1 MPLQL
6 KGRMDHVEE
15 SAVAG
20 QLRRGFR
27 ALRFESRL
35 EAEYQSA
42 HLLANRRQI
51 RRNLVLAIGLVA
63 AFSAMDRM
71 LLHGASQM
79 VPDILR
85 FIVIAPLVC
94 VLIAACFAG
103 SYTRWYPLLVQVIAP
118 VAGVCV
124 VVIQMRAAR
133 AGVQL
138 VFSTVLITV
147 IYVSFLIGMQ
157 FYAALR
163 SNLLILAG
171 YIATAVNSG
180 LSSAEVSYSILVLI
194 LMNTVCGVVSY
205 SLEMANRLSYLEAK
219 VLEEAVTRDG
229 LTGIYN
235 RRMFDERIVER
246 WSQAI
251 REQVPLAMLLVDID
265 FFKAFNDRYGH
276 QAGDDTLKRVAATL
290 SHFARRPL
298 DFTARYGGEEF
309 AVVLFDVDRAFVT
322 DLARRMRA
330 EVEGLG
336 IAHDRSTAATTL
348 TVSIG
353 AACVRP
359 AAARSQDGLIQLA
372 DEALYAAKNQGR
384 NRVVVMEHEYSDMK
398 TGAFRG
404 PKRAS

>member
-6 KGRMDHVEE
+6 KSRVEPIEE
-15 SAVAG
+15 SAAAA

-27 ALRFESRL
+27 ALRFEQRL
-35 EAEYQSA
+35 ESDYQNA

-51 RRNLVLAIGLVA
+51 RRNLVLAVGLVA

-71 LLHGASQM
+71 LLHGASQV

-85 FIVIAPLVC
+85 FIVIAPLIC
-94 VLIAACFAG
+94 VLIAVCLVG
-103 SYTRWYPLLVQVIAP
+103 SFTRWYPLLVQVIAP

-138 VFSTVLITV
+138 VFATVLIAV

-171 YIATAVNSG
+171 YVATALNSG

-194 LMNTVCGVVSY
+194 LMNTVCGVVAY
-205 SLEMANRLSYLEAK
+205 SLEMANRMSYLEAK
-219 VLEEAVTRDG
+219 VLEETAMRDG
-229 LTGIYN
+229 LTGIHN
-235 RRMFDERIVER
+235 RRAFDDRVVEL
-246 WSQAI
+246 WNQAI

-265 FFKAFNDRYGH
+265 FFKPFNDRYGH
-276 QAGDDTLKRVAATL
+276 QAGDETLKTVAATL

-309 AVVLFDVDRAFVT
+309 AVVLFGVDRVFVT
-322 DLARRMRA
+322 ELARRMRA
-330 EVEGLG
+330 EVEALG
-336 IAHDRSTAATTL
+336 IAHDRSTASSSL

-359 AAARSQDGLIQLA
+359 VAARSHGGMIQLA

-384 NRVVVMEHEYSDMK
+384 NRVVVMEQEYADLK